1 MVTYHSLRQR
11 GFTIVELLIV
21 IVVIGILAALVLNS
35 FSGVQA
41 KARDTER
48 GTDIKSVATQ
58 AEAWY
63 NQAGQGAY
71 PATAD
76 LASDSWITTN
86 LKGADLNAFRAPGQ
100 AANTMV
106 AATNT
111 TETAAGVLPQPTK
124 DQYVYQ
130 PLTATPAVCTATG
143 SACVRF
149 NLYYRTESDNVVQM
163 KQSLNR

>member
-1 MVTYHSLRQR
+1 MIKYQSLRER

-48 GTDIKSVATQ
+48 QTDVKSIATQ

-76 LASDSWITTN
+76 LTSDAWITTN
-86 LKGADLNAFRAPGQ
+86 LKGADLNAFRAPGV
-100 AANTMV
+100 ATNSVV
-106 AATNT
+106 AATNIV
-111 TETAAGVLPQPTK
+111 ETAAGVLPQPSK
-124 DQYVYQ
+124 NQYVYQ
-130 PLTATPAVCTATG
+130 PLTACTTTG

-149 NLYYRTESDNVVQM
+149 NLYYLTESDNVVQM